1 MYKTPVRLQLA
12 LPAAL
17 AALAA
22 GGCGGAPHRP
32 AGAPEPLRVTV
43 AQAGLV
49 PGQATG
55 FVVGPARV
63 VTVAHVLD
71 GGGVVRVAGRTA
83 RVVRVDRRLDLA
95 VLAVAGLRA
104 RPAAD
109 AGGVEVLR
117 GGRPRALAAHVR
129 RGVTATVKGPGG
141 AVVRPALELAA
152 AVQPGDSGAPVTDG
166 SGHLVGVVFARSDA
180 GSPPT
185 AWAVDAEAVRAFV
198 SASSASR
205 RRPGS

>member
-1 MYKTPVRLQLA
+1 MSRRTPPVLS
-12 LPAAL
+12 AAVVL
-17 AALAA
+17 
-22 GGCGGAPHRP
+22 GGCGGAAP
-32 AGAPEPLRVTV
+32 AVTHPPPAPLRVTV
-43 AQAGLV
+43 AGAGLV
-49 PGQATG
+49 PEQATG

-71 GGGVVRVAGRTA
+71 GGAAVRVAGRPA

-95 VLAVAGLRA
+95 VLAVSGLRA
-104 RPAAD
+104 RAARPAA

-117 GGRPRALAAHVR
+117 GGRPHALRARVR
-129 RGVTATVKGPGG
+129 RSVTATVKGPGG

-166 SGHLVGVVFARSDA
+166 SGRVIGVVFARSDA
-180 GSPPT
+180 GRPT
-185 AWAVDAEAVRAFV
+185 AWAVDARAVRSFV